1 MKQTV
6 FYVLRFSGPGKKL
19 QKEEW
24 SKQTQILLRVIFG
37 NNEIFIFYVFTF
49 QMIEA
54 EGLENQ
60 IRKHQLV
67 LASYD
72 EPWKTEGRRDEILV
86 QKLNGGDQS
95 SVWSN

>member
-1 MKQTV
+1 MVQ
-6 FYVLRFSGPGKKL
+6 GN
-19 QKEEW
+19 
-24 SKQTQILLRVIFG
+24 TQIIG
-37 NNEIFIFYVFTF
+37 GKHWSSSKKVFENLANYI
-49 QMIEA
+49 QMIKA

-60 IRKHQLV
+60 IRKHQLI

-95 SVWSN
+95 SVWSH

>member
-1 MKQTV
+1 
-6 FYVLRFSGPGKKL
+6 
-19 QKEEW
+19 
-24 SKQTQILLRVIFG
+24 
-37 NNEIFIFYVFTF
+37 
-49 QMIEA
+49 MIEA

-72 EPWKTEGRRDEILV
+72 EPWKTEDRRDEILV

>member
-1 MKQTV
+1 
-6 FYVLRFSGPGKKL
+6 
-19 QKEEW
+19 
-24 SKQTQILLRVIFG
+24 
-37 NNEIFIFYVFTF
+37 
-49 QMIEA
+49 MIEA